1 VSRDSFQENR
11 GTAFQEAEKGS
22 GQTGQEGPG
31 CDLQDAACSC
41 GGPSVL
47 GQGFSLGRKIAELA
61 PGIAIYIAACLQ
73 WWLTLLPLPHWV
85 TLALFILAYLLI
97 ARDILASTARNIRS
111 GRIFDEFFLM
121 TLATLGAFAI
131 GAYAEAVAVILFF
144 KVGEMV
150 QESAVDKSRRS
161 ITGLL
166 DLRPDRAN
174 LERDGDVVA
183 VDPADVE
190 VGDVIRI
197 KPGERIPLDG
207 EVVQGRSN
215 LDTSVLTGESEPVDV
230 EPGSEVYSGS
240 INRSGLLRVRV
251 TKPLASSTMSKILE
265 LVENAQAQKA
275 PTEQFI
281 SRFATYYTPAV
292 VFAAMLIAVLP
303 WGVYTFVPPLQALF
317 GHPPL
322 WSDSVYNALI
332 FLVISCPC
340 ALVISIPLGF
350 FGGIGAASREGILI
364 KGANYLEG
372 LNKLGT
378 VVWDKTG
385 TLTEGIFC
393 VTGVTTADGFSREAL
408 LQSAARAESHSN
420 HPIAL
425 SIRRAVP
432 EPGDPPQAGDY
443 TEHSGRGVSAV
454 MERRTVV
461 VGNDA
466 FMREQ
471 GIEHSEGDSEDTRIH
486 VGIDG
491 SYAGSI
497 QIGDALKESSV
508 RTVNGLHEQG
518 IRQYLLSGDSR
529 RTADMYARR
538 LGIHCAL
545 APLLPQEKVSNLE
558 RIKSEAAPGRLVAFV
573 GDGIN
578 DAPVLARADIGIAMG
593 GLGSDAAIEAADVV
607 LMRDQPEKLLRV
619 RQIARRTRRIVWQN
633 IVLALSIKIFI
644 LGLGTMGLAT
654 LWEAVFA
661 DVGVALLA
669 VLNSLRVM
677 RGSRNRSR
685 VGAGTAHSPHAA
697 EQPVQ

>member
-1 VSRDSFQENR
+1 MRQDSTEQEER
-11 GTAFQEAEKGS
+11 TAFREAGPEREASRS
-22 GQTGQEGPG
+22 GAASCGP
-31 CDLQDAACSC
+31 QDATCTC
-41 GGPSVL
+41 GAPSGS
-47 GQGFSLGRKIAELA
+47 GQGFSLSRKIADLA
-61 PGIAIYIAACLQ
+61 PGVAIYIAACLQ
-73 WWLTLLPLPHWV
+73 WWLVLLPLPLWGTV
-85 TLALFILAYLLI
+85 ALFVLAYVLI
-97 ARDILASTARNIRS
+97 ARDILASTLRNLLT
-111 GRIFDEFFLM
+111 GRVFDEFFLM

-166 DLRPDRAN
+166 DLRPDRASV
-174 LERDGDVVA
+174 ERESEVLT
-183 VDPADVE
+183 VDPAEVE
-190 VGDVIRI
+190 VGDVIQV

-215 LDTSVLTGESEPVDV
+215 LDTSVLTGESAPVNV
-230 EPGSEVYSGS
+230 EPGSGVYSGS
-240 INRSGLLRVRV
+240 INNSGLLRVRV
-251 TKPLASSTMSKILE
+251 TKPFSASTMSKILE
-265 LVENAQAQKA
+265 LVENAQSQKA

-281 SRFATYYTPAV
+281 SRFAAYYTPAV
-292 VFAAMLIAVLP
+292 VFAALLIAVLP
-303 WGVYTFVPPLQALF
+303 HAIHTFIPPLQGLF
-317 GHPPL
+317 DNAPL

-340 ALVISIPLGF
+340 ALVVSIPLGF
-350 FGGIGAASREGILI
+350 FGGIGTASREGILV

-385 TLTEGIFC
+385 TLTQGVFQ
-393 VTGVTTADGFSREAL
+393 VTGVTTADGYTREAL
-408 LQSAARAESHSN
+408 LQSAAQAESHSN

-432 EPGDPPQAGDY
+432 EPGAVTEQGEY
-443 TEHSGRGVSAV
+443 TEHSGRGVSA
-454 MERRTVV
+454 TVGRSTV
-461 VGNDA
+461 LVGNDA

-471 GIEHSEGDSEDTRIH
+471 GIEHTGSGSEDTTIH

-491 SYAGSI
+491 SFAGSI
-497 QIGDALKESSV
+497 LIGDALKDGSA
-508 RTVNGLHEQG
+508 RTVSALHEQG

-529 RTADMYARR
+529 STTDAYARR
-538 LGIHCAL
+538 LGIDQAL
-545 APLLPQEKVSNLE
+545 APLLPQDKVSQLE
-558 RIKSEAAPGRLVAFV
+558 RIKSEAAPGELVAFV

-607 LMRDQPEKLLRV
+607 LMRDQPEKLLGV
-619 RQIARRTRRIVWQN
+619 RRIAKRTRMIVWQN
-633 IVLALSIKIFI
+633 IALALGIKLFI

-654 LWEAVFA
+654 MWEAVFA

-677 RGSRNRSR
+677 SSWGERSGEAAR
-685 VGAGTAHSPHAA
+685 ATGHSNPA

>member
-1 VSRDSFQENR
+1 MRQDAREQDERTAFREAGSETGPSRS
-11 GTAFQEAEKGS
+11 GTAS
-22 GQTGQEGPG
+22 
-31 CDLQDAACSC
+31 CNLQDATCTC
-41 GGPSVL
+41 GAPRSTE
-47 GQGFSLGRKIAELA
+47 QGFSLIRNIADLA
-61 PGIAIYIAACLQ
+61 PGVAIYILACLQ
-73 WWLTLLPLPHWV
+73 WWLTLLPLPLWG
-85 TLALFILAYLLI
+85 TLALFVLAYVLI
-97 ARDILASTARNIRS
+97 ARDILASTLRNLLF

-166 DLRPDRAN
+166 DLRPDRASV
-174 LERDGDVVA
+174 ERENEVLT
-183 VDPADVE
+183 VDPAEVE
-190 VGDVIRI
+190 VGDVIQV

-215 LDTSVLTGESEPVDV
+215 LDTSVLTGESAPVNV
-230 EPGSEVYSGS
+230 EPGSGVYSGS
-240 INRSGLLRVRV
+240 INNSGLLRVRV
-251 TKPLASSTMSKILE
+251 TKPFSASTMSKILE
-265 LVENAQAQKA
+265 LVENAQSQKA

-281 SRFATYYTPAV
+281 SRFAAYYTPAV
-292 VFAAMLIAVLP
+292 VFAALLIAVAPHAIHAFL
-303 WGVYTFVPPLQALF
+303 PPLQGLF
-317 GHPPL
+317 DQAPL

-340 ALVISIPLGF
+340 ALVVSIPLGF
-350 FGGIGAASREGILI
+350 FGGIGAASREGILV

-385 TLTEGIFC
+385 TLTQGVFQ
-393 VTGVTTADGFSREAL
+393 VTGVTTADGHTREGL

-432 EPGDPPQAGDY
+432 ETGAVTEPGEY
-443 TEHSGRGVSAV
+443 TEHSGRGVSA
-454 MERRTVV
+454 TVGHSTV
-461 VGNDA
+461 LVGNDA
-466 FMREQ
+466 FMHEQ
-471 GIEHSEGDSEDTRIH
+471 GIEHNSGDSEDTAIH

-491 SYAGSI
+491 FYAGSI
-497 QIGDALKESSV
+497 LIGDALKDGSA
-508 RTVNGLHEQG
+508 RTVSALHEQG

-529 RTADMYARR
+529 SATNAYARR
-538 LGIHCAL
+538 LGIDRAL
-545 APLLPQEKVSNLE
+545 APLLPQEKVSQLE
-558 RIKSEAAPGRLVAFV
+558 RIKSEAAPGELVAFV

-607 LMRDQPEKLLRV
+607 LMRDQPEKLLGV
-619 RQIARRTRRIVWQN
+619 CHIARRTRMIVWQN
-633 IVLALSIKIFI
+633 IVLALGIKLFI

-654 LWEAVFA
+654 MWEAVFA

-669 VLNSLRVM
+669 VLNSLRVL
-677 RGSRNRSR
+677 RGSRASSSNP
-685 VGAGTAHSPHAA
+685 ATAASTTRTA
-697 EQPVQ
+697 EQSA

>member
-1 VSRDSFQENR
+1 MRQDAREQDERTAFREAGSETGASRF
-11 GTAFQEAEKGS
+11 GTAS
-22 GQTGQEGPG
+22 
-31 CDLQDAACSC
+31 CNLQDATCTC
-41 GGPSVL
+41 GTPSATE
-47 GQGFSLGRKIAELA
+47 QGFSLSRKIAELT
-61 PGIAIYIAACLQ
+61 PGIAIYIAAFLQ
-73 WWLTLLPLPHWV
+73 WWLAPFPLPHWS
-85 TLALFILAYLLI
+85 TIALFVLAYFLI
-97 ARDILASTARNIRS
+97 ARDILASTLRNILS

-121 TLATLGAFAI
+121 TLATFGAFAI

-144 KVGEMV
+144 KIGEMV

-166 DLRPDRAN
+166 DLRPDQAS
-174 LERDGDVVA
+174 LERESEVLT
-183 VDPADVE
+183 VDPAEVE
-190 VGDVIRI
+190 VGVVIQV

-207 EVVQGRSN
+207 EVIQGRSN

-230 EPGSEVYSGS
+230 EPGSEVFSGS
-240 INRSGLLRVRV
+240 INNSGLLRVRV
-251 TKPLASSTMSKILE
+251 TKPFSASTMSKILE

-281 SRFATYYTPAV
+281 SRFAAYYTPAV
-292 VFAAMLIAVLP
+292 VFAALLIAVLP
-303 WGVYTFVPPLQALF
+303 HAIHAFIPPLQGIFDHA
-317 GHPPL
+317 PL

-340 ALVISIPLGF
+340 ALVVSIPLGF
-350 FGGIGAASREGILI
+350 FGGIGAASREGILV

-378 VVWDKTG
+378 VAWDKTG
-385 TLTEGIFC
+385 TLTEGVFQ
-393 VTGVTTADGFSREAL
+393 VTGVTTADGYSREDL
-408 LQSAARAESHSN
+408 LQSAAQAESHSN

-432 EPGDPPQAGDY
+432 ETEVVTEPGQY
-443 TEHSGRGVSAV
+443 TEHSGRGVSA
-454 MERRTVV
+454 TVGRNNV
-461 VGNDA
+461 LVGNDA

-471 GIEHSEGDSEDTRIH
+471 GIEHNNAGSNDTAIH

-497 QIGDALKESSV
+497 LIGDALKDGSA
-508 RTVNGLHEQG
+508 RTVSALHDQG
-518 IRQYLLSGDSR
+518 VRQYLLSGDSR
-529 RTADMYARR
+529 NTTDAYARR
-538 LGIHCAL
+538 LGIDRAL
-545 APLLPQEKVSNLE
+545 APLLPQEKVFQLE
-558 RIKSEAAPGRLVAFV
+558 RIKSEAAPGELVAFV

-607 LMRDQPEKLLRV
+607 LMRDQPEKLLEV
-619 RQIARRTRRIVWQN
+619 RHIARRTRMIVWQN
-633 IVLALSIKIFI
+633 IVLALAIKLFI

-654 LWEAVFA
+654 MWEAVFA

-669 VLNSLRVM
+669 VLNSLRVL
-677 RGSRNRSR
+677 RGTGASSRD
-685 VGAGTAHSPHAA
+685 TAIAPSSTRTAKQSA
-697 EQPVQ
+697 

>member
-1 VSRDSFQENR
+1 MRQDPIREDKETVFRE
-11 GTAFQEAEKGS
+11 TE
-22 GQTGQEGPG
+22 TGQWRPGPEDAS
-31 CDLQDAACSC
+31 CTRQDVSCSC
-41 GGPSVL
+41 GAPSTA
-47 GQGFSLGRKIAELA
+47 GQGYSLSRKIRELA
-61 PGIAIYIAACLQ
+61 PGVLVYIAACLQ
-73 WWLTLLPLPHWV
+73 WWLAPLPLPLWGTV
-85 TLALFILAYLLI
+85 ALFVLAYLLI
-97 ARDILASTARNIRS
+97 ARDILASTLRNLRS

-174 LERDGDVVA
+174 LERDGEVFQ
-183 VDPADVE
+183 VDPSDVE
-190 VGDVIRI
+190 VGDLIQV

-207 EVVQGRSN
+207 EVVRGESN
-215 LDTSVLTGESEPVDV
+215 LDTSVLTGESRPVDV
-230 EPGSEVYSGS
+230 APGSNVFSGS
-240 INRSGLLRVRV
+240 INKSGLLLVRV
-251 TKPLASSTMSKILE
+251 SKPLASSTMSKILE
-265 LVENAQAQKA
+265 LVENAQAHKA

-281 SRFATYYTPAV
+281 SRFAYYYTPAV
-292 VFAAMLIAVLP
+292 VLAALLIAVAP
-303 WGVYTFVPPLQALF
+303 WAIHTFVPPLQGLF
-317 GHPPL
+317 QQAPL
-322 WSDSVYNALI
+322 WSESVYNALI

-350 FGGIGAASREGILI
+350 FGGIGAASREGILV

-385 TLTEGIFC
+385 TLTEGVFQ
-393 VTGVTTADGFSREAL
+393 VTRVEASNGYSREKL
-408 LQSAARAESHSN
+408 LRSAALAESHSN

-432 EPGDPPQAGDY
+432 KTGTSPDIGEY

-454 MERRTVV
+454 IEEQSIL

-471 GIEHSEGDSEDTRIH
+471 GIEHSRGGGDDTLIH

-497 QIGDALKESSV
+497 LIGDALKDGSV
-508 RTVNGLHEQG
+508 RTVAALHEQG
-518 IRQYLLSGDSR
+518 IKQYLLSGDSHG
-529 RTADMYARR
+529 AANAYARR
-538 LGIHCAL
+538 LGIDQAL
-545 APLLPQEKVSNLE
+545 APLLPQEKVSQLE
-558 RIKSEAAPGRLVAFV
+558 RIKAEAKPGELVAFV

-619 RQIARRTRRIVWQN
+619 RHIARRTRSIVWQN
-633 IVLALSIKIFI
+633 IVLALSIKLLV

-677 RGSRNRSR
+677 RGN
-685 VGAGTAHSPHAA
+685 GASSENSATASTTRTA
-697 EQPVQ
+697 EQSA

>member
-1 VSRDSFQENR
+1 MKQDPIREDRETFSRE
-11 GTAFQEAEKGS
+11 TE
-22 GQTGQEGPG
+22 TGQWRPGPEDAS
-31 CDLQDAACSC
+31 CTRQDATC
-41 GGPSVL
+41 GCGAPSTA
-47 GQGFSLGRKIAELA
+47 GQGYSLSRKIRELA
-61 PGIAIYIAACLQ
+61 PGVLVYIAACLQ
-73 WWLTLLPLPHWV
+73 WWLAPLSLPLWGTV
-85 TLALFILAYLLI
+85 ALFVLAYLLI
-97 ARDILASTARNIRS
+97 ARDILASTLRNLRS
-111 GRIFDEFFLM
+111 GRIFDEFLLM

-174 LERDGDVVA
+174 LERDGEVFQ

-190 VGDVIRI
+190 VGDLIQV

-207 EVVQGRSN
+207 EVVRGESN
-215 LDTSVLTGESEPVDV
+215 LDTSVLTGESRPIDV
-230 EPGSEVYSGS
+230 APGSGVFSGS
-240 INRSGLLRVRV
+240 INKSGLLQVRV
-251 TKPLASSTMSKILE
+251 SKPLASSTISKILE
-265 LVENAQAQKA
+265 LVENAQAHKA

-281 SRFATYYTPAV
+281 TRFAYYYTPAV
-292 VFAAMLIAVLP
+292 VVAALLIAVAP
-303 WGVYTFVPPLQALF
+303 WAIHTFVPPLQGLF
-317 GHPPL
+317 QQAPL
-322 WSDSVYNALI
+322 WSESVYNALI

-350 FGGIGAASREGILI
+350 FGGIGAASREGILV

-385 TLTEGIFC
+385 TLTEGIFQ
-393 VTGVTTADGFSREAL
+393 VTRVEAAKGHTRKAL
-408 LQSAARAESHSN
+408 LRSAALAESHSN

-432 EPGDPPQAGDY
+432 ETETSPDIWEY

-454 MERRTVV
+454 IENQSIL
-461 VGNDA
+461 VGNEA

-471 GIEHSEGDSEDTRIH
+471 GIEHSQDGDDDTLIH

-497 QIGDALKESSV
+497 RIGDALKDGSA
-508 RTVNGLHEQG
+508 RTVAALHEQG
-518 IRQYLLSGDSR
+518 IKQYLLSGDSHG
-529 RTADMYARR
+529 AASAYARR
-538 LGIHCAL
+538 LGIERAL
-545 APLLPQEKVSNLE
+545 APLLPQEKVSQLE
-558 RIKSEAAPGRLVAFV
+558 RIKAEAKPGELVAFV

-619 RQIARRTRRIVWQN
+619 RRIARRTRGIVWQN
-633 IVLALSIKIFI
+633 IVLALSIKLLV

-677 RGSRNRSR
+677 RGN
-685 VGAGTAHSPHAA
+685 GASSENSATAASTTRTA
-697 EQPVQ
+697 EQSA

>member
-1 VSRDSFQENR
+1 MTHNRLGQDIETACGEDRSKAARDRSEEAGCSR
-11 GTAFQEAEKGS
+11 QEA
-22 GQTGQEGPG
+22 T
-31 CDLQDAACSC
+31 CSC
-41 GGPSVL
+41 AETL
-47 GQGFSLGRKIAELA
+47 AATGFSLRQRIAELA
-61 PGIAIYIAACLQ
+61 PGISVYLAACLQ
-73 WWLTLLPLPHWV
+73 WWLAPLTLPQWGTIV
-85 TLALFILAYLLI
+85 LFVLAYVLI
-97 ARDILASTARNIRS
+97 ARDILTNTLRNIRS
-111 GRIFDEFFLM
+111 GRIFDEFLLM

-150 QESAVDKSRRS
+150 QDSAVDKSRRS

-174 LERDGDVVA
+174 LEREGKA
-183 VDPADVE
+183 REVDPAEVE
-190 VGDVIRI
+190 VGDIIRI

-230 EPGSEVYSGS
+230 EPGSSVYSGS
-240 INRSGLLRVRV
+240 INKSGLLRIRV
-251 TKPLASSTMSKILE
+251 TKPLASSTISRILE

-281 SRFATYYTPAV
+281 SRFAYYYTPAV
-292 VFAAMLIAVLP
+292 VFAALLIAVLP
-303 WGVYTFVPPLQALF
+303 WTIYTFIPPLQGLF
-317 GHPPL
+317 QHPPL
-322 WSDSVYNALI
+322 WSESVYNALI

-350 FGGIGAASREGILI
+350 FGGIGASSREGILV

-372 LNKLGT
+372 LNKLGS

-385 TLTEGIFC
+385 TLTEGVFE
-393 VTGVTTADGFSREAL
+393 VTSVETADGYTRQDL
-408 LQSAARAESHSN
+408 LRSAALAESHSN

-425 SIRRAVP
+425 SIRREVP
-432 EPGDPPQAGDY
+432 EIKDSGEAAQY
-443 TEHSGRGVSAV
+443 TEHSGKGVSALIGKN
-454 MERRTVV
+454 TVL
-461 VGNDA
+461 VGNEA

-471 GIEHSEGDSEDTRIH
+471 GIEHSYRDGEGTAIH

-491 SYAGSI
+491 SYAGTI
-497 QIGDALKESSV
+497 LIGDALKDGSG
-508 RTVNGLHEQG
+508 RTVAALHEQG
-518 IRQYLLSGDSR
+518 IKQYLLSGDSR
-529 RTADMYARR
+529 STAETYARR
-538 LGIHCAL
+538 LGIDQTL
-545 APLLPQEKVSNLE
+545 APLLPQEKVAQLE
-558 RIKSEAAPGRLVAFV
+558 KIKGETAPGRMVAFV

-619 RQIARRTRRIVWQN
+619 RQIARKTRRIVWEN
-633 IVLALSIKIFI
+633 IILALSIKVFI
-644 LGLGTMGLAT
+644 LGLGAMGLAT
-654 LWEAVFA
+654 MWEAVFA

-677 RGSRNRSR
+677 RGNRDHSRDAATTTRS
-685 VGAGTAHSPHAA
+685 AKAA